1 MRSSQSDLFSA
12 FLAMSKRLFS
22 GIMSTLT
29 LDQTTRIESLLAAG
43 ELVFLSKGGKK
54 LGVII
59 PAVEKTHGVPLPD
72 FRARLRQ
79 TWGSRVFSDAE
90 VQEMRGAELADRR

>member
-1 MRSSQSDLFSA
+1 
-12 FLAMSKRLFS
+12 
-22 GIMSTLT
+22 MSTLT
-29 LDQTTRIESLLAAG
+29 LDETTRIESLLAAG

-59 PAVEKTHGVPLPD
+59 PAVEKAQGVSLPD

-90 VQEMRGAELADRR
+90 VKEMREAELEHGHG